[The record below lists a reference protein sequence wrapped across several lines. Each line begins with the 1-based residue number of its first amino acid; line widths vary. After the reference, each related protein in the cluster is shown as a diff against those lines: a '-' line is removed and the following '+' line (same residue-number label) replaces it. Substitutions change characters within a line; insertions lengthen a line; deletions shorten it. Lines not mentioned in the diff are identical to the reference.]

1 MNVPPFHDNRAN
13 ITSTVCLIV
22 CCCCMIVCVNASFM
36 SKTIN
41 DIKDIKT
48 KNKMIESTANNI
60 FNYNDSI
67 AIASRTINTREY
79 FPTQKEAE
87 KDSAYYRKQIKKH
100 LKDNKEKYI
109 KQKQSGDKIYFF
121 VDGNAVN
128 NDQELKNN
136 VMAYRNAVRHLNI
149 RRHIIRHR

>member
-1 MNVPPFHDNRAN
+1 
-13 ITSTVCLIV
+13 
-22 CCCCMIVCVNASFM
+22 MIIAVNAS
-36 SKTIN
+36 SINKTI
-41 DIKDIKT
+41 DYIKINKT
-48 KNKMIESTANNI
+48 KNKMIASTANNI

-67 AIASRTINTREY
+67 AMVSRTIDTREY

-87 KDSAYYRKQIKKH
+87 KDSAYYHKQIKKH

-109 KQKQSGDKIYFF
+109 KQRQYGDKIYVF

-149 RRHIIRHR
+149 RRHIIRNR

>member
-1 MNVPPFHDNRAN
+1 MNIPPFHGNLDN
-13 ITSTVCLIV
+13 ITSTCLII
-22 CCCCMIVCVNASFM
+22 CCCCMLICVNASTI
-36 SKTIN
+36 SKAIDDIEIN
-41 DIKDIKT
+41 KT
-48 KNKMIESTANNI
+48 ENKMVESLANSI

-67 AIASRTINTREY
+67 AMTSRTINPHEY

-100 LKDNKEKYI
+100 IKDNKEKYI
-109 KQKQSGDKIYFF
+109 KQEQIYFS
-121 VDGNAVN
+121 VDWNAVN